1 MGRSFPIMPRPPL
14 TRSRI
19 VAAGFDIASE
29 LGLPALSV
37 RAVAR
42 RVNATATGV
51 QRHIG
56 TTELVEAVVA
66 EIVTSMP
73 AVPTQG
79 DWSRRTRS
87 WAIRTRA
94 WLTGYPGLARHLL
107 ANRWDTF
114 IALDRVEQVVDILG
128 QSGLRAVEQVRAAS
142 ALYWYVLNSTDG
154 DESARIIG
162 GNRGSSPV
170 IENPERWPRLSA
182 YAGDRSATSAQAQF
196 LFGLDLL
203 LDGIGRPSAGEVG
216 LRHADVASLS

>member
-1 MGRSFPIMPRPPL
+1 MPRPPL

-19 VAAGFDIASE
+19 VAAGLDIASE

-66 EIVTSMP
+66 EIVGSMP
-73 AVPTQG
+73 AVPEQG
-79 DWSRRTRS
+79 DWSRRVRQ

-107 ANRWDTF
+107 ANRWETF
-114 IALDRVEQVVDILG
+114 TALDRLEDVVGVLG
-128 QSGLRAVEQVRAAS
+128 ASDLTKAEQVRAAS
-142 ALYWYVLNSTDG
+142 TLYWFVLGSTDL
-154 DESARIIG
+154 DESAGIIG
-162 GNRGSSPV
+162 SDLSMKRIV
-170 IENPERWPRLSA
+170 DAPERWPRLSVHG
-182 YAGDRSATSAQAQF
+182 GDHSPAAAQAQF

-203 LDGIGRPSAGEVG
+203 LGGIGRRAPKGADLHSANAAAV
-216 LRHADVASLS
+216 S